1 MSLSSPRSQT
11 NVRVCTPRLKMEKG
25 SGIPLSETPTACPAL
40 LTEIPKL
47 SLRARNCTEIDHFA
61 AYPEN
66 SPVLR
71 ESDERVDNA
80 GLRCTQ
86 APSAV
91 VDRGGQTAV
100 TICKCAEV
108 AHDSASPA
116 IRVSHE
122 TVRIKTQIRRKR
134 ISDPECQPTTRQ
146 RLHCLA
152 TGLHRH

>member
-1 MSLSSPRSQT
+1 
-11 NVRVCTPRLKMEKG
+11 MEKG
-25 SGIPLSETPTACPAL
+25 SGTPLSEIPTACPAL

-47 SLRARNCTEIDHFA
+47 SLPPGTCAEIDHLA

-71 ESDERVDNA
+71 ESRERVDNS
-80 GLRCTQ
+80 GLRCTK

-122 TVRIKTQIRRKR
+122 TVRIKTQIRSKR
-134 ISDPECQPTTRQ
+134 ISDPECQRTTRQ
-146 RLHCLA
+146 RLRRSA